1 MEKNPKIN
9 KTTPMFISESR
20 VITHLLLNMYLKIDK
35 SFEPIVPTVAA
46 NVWIF

>member
-1 MEKNPKIN
+1 MVILETYFDN
-9 KTTPMFISESR
+9 MIS
-20 VITHLLLNMYLKIDK
+20 VLITHLLLNMYLQIDK